1 MLGRTGI
8 HTQEEDIVEDVGEDS
23 GREAP
28 GLKVVEEE
36 SGQVKEEAGCWHEDR
51 TEDSGHQA
59 QAWQVYIYI
68 TD

>member
-23 GREAP
+23 GREVP

-36 SGQVKEEAGCWHEDR
+36 EKDQDDETA
-51 TEDSGHQA
+51 
-59 QAWQVYIYI
+59 
-68 TD
+68 